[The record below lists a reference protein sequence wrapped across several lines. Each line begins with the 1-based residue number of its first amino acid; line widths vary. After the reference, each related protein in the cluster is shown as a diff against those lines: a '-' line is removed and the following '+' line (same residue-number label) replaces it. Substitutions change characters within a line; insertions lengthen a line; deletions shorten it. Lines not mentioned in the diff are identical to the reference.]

1 MPSATSFEE
10 PPGHALNF
18 PVDVSVPAGTLGSEP
33 SSSPSSIREVS
44 AMSESTRP
52 KRVVIV
58 DADNPLQEI
67 HGEFFWRE
75 DHDRIVAA
83 ERQASY
89 RNGYDHGFEA
99 GSHQRPV
106 TVVVRPRRRRR
117 LRRLA
122 VLAFVLFIV
131 FGYTVDVLVPV
142 LSRLV

>member
-1 MPSATSFEE
+1 
-10 PPGHALNF
+10 
-18 PVDVSVPAGTLGSEP
+18 
-33 SSSPSSIREVS
+33 
-44 AMSESTRP
+44 MSESTRP

-75 DHDRIVAA
+75 DHEAIVAA

-89 RNGYDHGFEA
+89 RDGYNQGFEA
-99 GSHQRPV
+99 GARQRPV

-131 FGYTVDVLVPV
+131 FGYTVDVLIPV
-142 LSRLV
+142 LSGLV